1 LLLLFAFVS
10 HAFTIFFS
18 VDNMSFAVS
27 VTLIRLTAGQTTIG
41 GSEAFSSF
49 SGGRKLFLSGYRV
62 DKTAPRL
69 RRGWY

>member
-1 LLLLFAFVS
+1 
-10 HAFTIFFS
+10 
-18 VDNMSFAVS
+18 MSFAVS

-62 DKTAPRL
+62 DKTASRL